1 MLVEGLNSGKETSLE
16 EYIICPSNVLNQ
28 AKTEDKYQIM
38 LYGAEEGVSYIAKPV
53 TGLNLTSH
61 HGSAANQSSLSLKD
75 PLVTLFSS
83 VHEKLPE
90 RGSKGSSMLPFLGSV
105 LVNAGE
111 HHSKHWDMESQTDDE
126 DHESETSG
134 AYGDDSLRSPLISR
148 QTTSVDKDMGMA
160 TPRSGGSSVL
170 GVRGNTILN
179 AGEAGNS
186 TSSIDI
192 GGGWQLAYKYAER
205 VSKDGKKEAGVQRV
219 YLHQES
225 ALGSQP
231 ASVVSISGVISQEN
245 KAIQA
250 AALVSPPMIPPPEAV
265 VKGPKWRE
273 LLEPG
278 VKRALVVGIGLQVLE
293 QVSVYFM
300 LQLFCK

>member
-1 MLVEGLNSGKETSLE
+1 MLVEGLNTGKETSLE
-16 EYIICPSNVLNQ
+16 EYIICPSNVLNE

-53 TGLNLTSH
+53 TGLSLTSH
-61 HGSAANQSSLSLKD
+61 HGSAANQSSFSLKD

-83 VHEKLPE
+83 VHEKLSE

-126 DHESETSG
+126 DHESETSV

-148 QTTSVDKDMGMA
+148 QTTSVDN
-160 TPRSGGSSVL
+160 GGSSVL
-170 GVRGNTILN
+170 GVRGNTVLN

-205 VSKDGKKEAGVQRV
+205 VSEDGKKEGGVQRV

-293 QVSVYFM
+293 QVKIHFM

>member
-1 MLVEGLNSGKETSLE
+1 MLVEGLNTGKETSLE
-16 EYIICPSNVLNQ
+16 EYIMCPSNVLNE

-53 TGLNLTSH
+53 TGLSLTSH
-61 HGSAANQSSLSLKD
+61 HGSAANQSSFSLKD

-83 VHEKLPE
+83 VHEKLSE

-126 DHESETSG
+126 GHESETSV

-148 QTTSVDKDMGMA
+148 QTTSVDN
-160 TPRSGGSSVL
+160 GGSSVL
-170 GVRGNTILN
+170 GVRGNTVLN

-205 VSKDGKKEAGVQRV
+205 VSEDGKKEGGVQRV

-293 QVSVYFM
+293 QVKIHFM

>member
-1 MLVEGLNSGKETSLE
+1 MLVEGLNTGKETSLE
-16 EYIICPSNVLNQ
+16 EYIICPSNVLNE

-53 TGLNLTSH
+53 TGLSLTSH
-61 HGSAANQSSLSLKD
+61 HGSAANQSRLSLKD

-83 VHEKLPE
+83 VHEKLSE

-126 DHESETSG
+126 DHESETSV

-148 QTTSVDKDMGMA
+148 QTTSVDKDMAM
-160 TPRSGGSSVL
+160 PKSGGSSVL
-170 GVRGNTILN
+170 GVRGNTVLN

-205 VSKDGKKEAGVQRV
+205 VSEDGKKEGGVQRV

-231 ASVVSISGVISQEN
+231 ASVVSISGVIKEN

-293 QVSVYFM
+293 QVKIYFM